1 MAKLAGY
8 GGSVNVATATVA
20 GIRAWTCDHTFATL
34 ETTGFDSSG
43 HKAFIPGIDEWSGT
57 FEGFKDGAPLTI
69 GTEIALI
76 LKEAT
81 AVATQW
87 WTGQAIIMGR
97 HPNASVDGAVTYSY
111 DFQGTAALVGP
122 TT

>member
-8 GGSVNVATATVA
+8 GGSVSVATVTVA
-20 GIRAWTCDHTFATL
+20 GIKSWTLDHTFATL

-43 HKAFIPGIDEWSGT
+43 HKAFIPGIDEWAGS

-76 LKEAT
+76 LKES
-81 AVATQW
+81 AVATQY

-97 HPNASVDGAVTYSY
+97 HPQASVDGAVIYSY
-111 DFQGTAALVGP
+111 EFQGTSTIAPP